1 MPSTTLAMPTTHLRA
16 GGDLTPEE
24 IALAADALLS
34 LEVDETSKAD
44 FLTALRSK
52 GETAAEIAGF
62 AQALLAHA
70 VDPELDPAR
79 APGPLLDVCGTGG
92 DQLHLFNVSTTVMF
106 ILAAGGAAVVKHGN
120 RAITSQSG
128 GADVLEALGV
138 RIDLPPAHLR
148 ECVYR
153 HGVGFLFAPA
163 YHPAF
168 KAIAPVR
175 KRLAT
180 EGIPTIF
187 NLLGPLL
194 NPARPPR
201 QLIGLFSRDLLEKY
215 AFAVALLP
223 REKVW
228 VVHGDGMDELS
239 TAGRSDIYEIAR
251 KTEGPGGNEEPR
263 EGWSSIQSGTVHPAD
278 LGMALASVDQLRG
291 GDRARNAEILTGIL
305 SGEIRGP
312 MRDVVVLNAAA
323 AFVVAGL
330 AENLT
335 AGCAWAN
342 AQIDSGAALAKLKA
356 LREFS
361 AALR

>member
-1 MPSTTLAMPTTHLRA
+1 MPPPTLASLTAHLHA
-16 GGDLTPEE
+16 GLNLAPAE
-24 IALAADALLS
+24 IGLAAGALLS
-34 LEVDETSKAD
+34 LEVDETGKGD
-44 FLTALRSK
+44 FLTALRAK

-70 VDPELDPAR
+70 VDPEIDPAR

-106 ILAAGGAAVVKHGN
+106 VLAAGGAAVVKHGN

-128 GADVLEALGV
+128 GADVLESLGV
-138 RIDLPPAHLR
+138 RIDLPPAQMR

-168 KAIAPVR
+168 RAIGPVR
-175 KRLAT
+175 KRLAA

-215 AFAVALLP
+215 AAAVALLP

-239 TAGRSDIYEIAR
+239 TAGPSDIREI
-251 KTEGPGGNEEPR
+251 TPGSTPSIRSMTVEPR
-263 EGWSSIQSGTVHPAD
+263 D
-278 LGMALASVDQLRG
+278 LGIAPASVAQLRG

-305 SGEIRGP
+305 SGEIEGP

-323 AFVVAGL
+323 AFVVSGL
-330 AENLT
+330 AENLA
-335 AGCAWAN
+335 AGCAWAH
-342 AQIDSGAALAKLKA
+342 AQIDSGGALAKLEA

-361 AALR
+361 GALR

>member
-1 MPSTTLAMPTTHLRA
+1 MHLPTLASLTVYLHA
-16 GGDLTPEE
+16 GGDLAPAE
-24 IALAADALLS
+24 IALATASLLS
-34 LEVDETSKAD
+34 LEVDETSKGD
-44 FLTALRSK
+44 FLTALRTK

-70 VDPELDPAR
+70 VDPGIDPAQ

-138 RIDLPPAHLR
+138 RIDLPPAQLR

-168 KAIAPVR
+168 KAIGPVR
-175 KRLAT
+175 KRLAAV
-180 EGIPTIF
+180 GIPTIF

-194 NPARPPR
+194 NPARPAR
-201 QLIGLFSRDLLEKY
+201 QLIGLFSRELLDKY
-215 AFAVALLP
+215 AAAVALLP
-223 REKVW
+223 REVVW

-239 TAGRSDIYEIAR
+239 TTGRSDIREIRPASKSPIR
-251 KTEGPGGNEEPR
+251 STT
-263 EGWSSIQSGTVHPAD
+263 IHPAD
-278 LGMALASVDQLRG
+278 LGFATASVEQLRG
-291 GDRARNAEILTGIL
+291 GDRARNAEVLTGIL
-305 SGEIRGP
+305 SGEIGGP

-323 AFVVAGL
+323 AFVVRGESSLPQA
-330 AENLT
+330 
-335 AGCAWAN
+335 CARAREL
-342 AQIDSGAALAKLKA
+342 IDSGAALRKLEA
-356 LREFS
+356 LRDFS
-361 AALR
+361 RSAG

>member
-1 MPSTTLAMPTTHLRA
+1 MPQPTLAPLTAQLRA
-16 GGDLTPEE
+16 GSDLAPAE
-24 IALAADALLS
+24 IALAAGALLS
-34 LEVDETSKAD
+34 REVDETSKAD
-44 FLTALRSK
+44 FLTALRAK

-70 VDPELDPAR
+70 VDPEIDPAR

-92 DQLHLFNVSTTVMF
+92 DQLHLFNVSTTAMF
-106 ILAAGGAAVVKHGN
+106 LLAAGGAAVVKHGN

-138 RIDLPPAHLR
+138 RIDLSPAQMR
-148 ECVYR
+148 EGVYR
-153 HGVGFLFAPA
+153 HGLGFLFAPA

-168 KAIAPVR
+168 QAIGPVR
-175 KRLAT
+175 KRLAA

-194 NPARPPR
+194 NPARPTR

-215 AFAVALLP
+215 AAAVALLP

-239 TAGRSDIYEIAR
+239 TAGPSDIREI
-251 KTEGPGGNEEPR
+251 KTGSPVRSATINPGE
-263 EGWSSIQSGTVHPAD
+263 
-278 LGMALASVDQLRG
+278 LGFAPASVGELRG

-305 SGEIRGP
+305 SGEIGGP

-323 AFVVAGL
+323 AFVVCGESSLPQA
-330 AENLT
+330 
-335 AGCAWAN
+335 CARAREL
-342 AQIDSGAALAKLKA
+342 IDSGAALRKLEA
-356 LREFS
+356 LRDFS
-361 AALR
+361 RSAG

>member
-1 MPSTTLAMPTTHLRA
+1 MHQPTLAPLTAHLRA
-16 GGDLTPEE
+16 GGDLAPEQVV
-24 IALAADALLS
+24 LAAGALLS
-34 LEVDETSKAD
+34 LQVDETEKGD
-44 FLTALRSK
+44 FLTALRTK

-92 DQLHLFNVSTTVMF
+92 DRLHLFNVSTTAMF
-106 ILAAGGAAVVKHGN
+106 VLAAGGAAVVKHGN

-153 HGVGFLFAPA
+153 HGLGFLFAPA

-168 KAIAPVR
+168 KAVGPVR
-175 KRLAT
+175 KRLAA

-194 NPARPPR
+194 NPARPAR
-201 QLIGLFSRDLLEKY
+201 QLIGLFSRELLDKY
-215 AFAVALLP
+215 AGAVALLP

-239 TAGRSDIYEIAR
+239 TAGLSDIREITRGSAACM
-251 KTEGPGGNEEPR
+251 
-263 EGWSSIQSGTVHPAD
+263 SVHPD
-278 LGMALASVDQLRG
+278 ELGIALAGVDQLRG

-305 SGEIRGP
+305 SGKLRGP

-323 AFVVAGL
+323 AFVVSGL
-330 AENLT
+330 AHDLT

-342 AQIDSGAALAKLKA
+342 AQIDSGGALAKLEA

>member
-1 MPSTTLAMPTTHLRA
+1 MSQSTLAPLTASLHA
-16 GGDLTPEE
+16 GGELAPEE
-24 IALAADALLS
+24 IGGAAGALLS
-34 LEVDETSKAD
+34 LEVDETSKGD
-44 FLTALRSK
+44 FLTALRAK

-70 VDPELDPAR
+70 VDPEIDPAR

-106 ILAAGGAAVVKHGN
+106 ILSAGGAAVVKHGN

-168 KAIAPVR
+168 RAIGPAR
-175 KRLAT
+175 KRLAA

-194 NPARPPR
+194 DPARPPR

-215 AFAVALLP
+215 AAAVALLP

-228 VVHGDGMDELS
+228 IVHGDGMDGS
-239 TAGRSDIYEIAR
+239 RPPAPATSARSR
-251 KTEGPGGNEEPR
+251 PGPRRPSGPCPSSPPTSGSPPR
-263 EGWSSIQSGTVHPAD
+263 
-278 LGMALASVDQLRG
+278 AS
-291 GDRARNAEILTGIL
+291 RNC
-305 SGEIRGP
+305 
-312 MRDVVVLNAAA
+312 AAA
-323 AFVVAGL
+323 
-330 AENLT
+330 T
-335 AGCAWAN
+335 ARATRKSSPA
-342 AQIDSGAALAKLKA
+342 S
-356 LREFS
+356 
-361 AALR
+361 